1 MQEFA
6 VTARI
11 QELCR
16 ARGWTYYRLAKQS
29 GITYSTLNTM
39 LNKEKQPSLQTLE
52 KLCMGFGIT
61 LCQFFADDNGWA
73 ELTAEQKAHLAQ
85 WDTLSAENKLAAE
98 RYIAY
103 LRDAQQG

>member
-1 MQEFA
+1 
-6 VTARI
+6 
-11 QELCR
+11 
-16 ARGWTYYRLAKQS
+16 
-29 GITYSTLNTM
+29 M

-73 ELTAEQKAHLAQ
+73 ELMAEQKAHLAQ

-103 LRDAQQG
+103 LRDAQQK